1 MHRKLLGVTT
11 TVAVVAADV
20 ARHMAWYLSYRVDG
34 STRPGEFVPGPE
46 PS

>member
-1 MHRKLLGVTT
+1 MHRKLLGAAT

-34 STRPGEFVPGPE
+34 STRPGQFTRGPE